1 MTYWLY
7 RTIAALP
14 LVYAYHLST
23 VIAWLTQSV
32 VKYRVKTVDRNLRAA
47 FPGET
52 DEWYLTTRKRFY
64 KQFAEVAIA
73 SLYGWRIPKAEL

>member
-52 DEWYLTTRKRFY
+52 DE
-64 KQFAEVAIA
+64 
-73 SLYGWRIPKAEL
+73 